1 MKTENQHEQILKA
14 EKQAAFDFTYQQA
27 LAHPGSF
34 IEYTLPYPKHEFL
47 DFLVATKDVV
57 LHGSSHSNISELKPQ
72 LANCKSKKFGNLNG
86 VYATGDS
93 VLPIFYAIQN
103 EKKLKGQQIDSGY
116 WEQEGKKTYNFAVS
130 SKEVLDS
137 YPWSD
142 GVIYILPRKAFEQ
155 GTNNE
160 GHPIDEFISRVPVTP
175 IAKLRV
181 APEDF
186 DYLNQV
192 QIKEE
197 SIDSHSSEQKTP

>member
-1 MKTENQHEQILKA
+1 MSVENPNEQILKA
-14 EKQAAFDFTYQQA
+14 ERLAAFNATYQKA
-27 LAHPGSF
+27 LARPGDF

-86 VYATGDS
+86 VYATRDS
-93 VLPIFYAIQN
+93 VLPIFYAIRDR
-103 EKKLKGQQIDSGY
+103 KKMKGRTESGY
-116 WEQEGKKTYNFAVS
+116 SEQEGRKTYNFAVNS
-130 SKEVLDS
+130 QSVLDS
-137 YPWSD
+137 HPWSD
-142 GVIYILPRKAFEQ
+142 GVVYILPKKAFEQ

-160 GHPIDEFISRVPVTP
+160 GYPIDEFISRVPVTP

-181 APEDF
+181 TPEDF

-192 QIKEE
+192 RIKEE
-197 SIDSHSSEQKTP
+197 SEDSHSSEQKTP